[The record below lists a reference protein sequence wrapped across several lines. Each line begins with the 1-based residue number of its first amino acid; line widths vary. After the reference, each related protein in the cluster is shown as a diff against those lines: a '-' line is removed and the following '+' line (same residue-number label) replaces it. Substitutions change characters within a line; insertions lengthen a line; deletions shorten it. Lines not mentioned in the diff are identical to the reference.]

1 MGDGAANDNALGRGK
16 SLSGEDPVALA
27 KRLSVEPLP
36 KKFFKSAESALRDG
50 AYVLLLDGRP
60 ARSPAK
66 NPLRVAEARIAEA
79 LALEWNALGEVIDPA
94 ALPLTRL
101 VNVAIDRV
109 VEHRDAVLEEM
120 LAYAGTDLLC
130 YRADAPHELRERQ
143 DRIWDA
149 FLLDLY
155 RTHRARLEVATGVLA
170 VEQGEDDL
178 QRIAYAAGKAVGE
191 DPLKLAAVS
200 LVTTLT
206 GSFVLA
212 LALAEGRAF
221 ADEIWQ
227 AAHVDEDWNIAQW
240 GEDAE
245 AAARRTARKRDFD
258 AAAFI
263 LLG

>member
-1 MGDGAANDNALGRGK
+1 MMDVEQFEQPFLPARRG
-16 SLSGEDPVALA
+16 VAL
-27 KRLSVEPLP
+27 
-36 KKFFKSAESALRDG
+36 
-50 AYVLLLDGRP
+50 
-60 ARSPAK
+60 
-66 NPLRVAEARIAEA
+66 
-79 LALEWNALGEVIDPA
+79 
-94 ALPLTRL
+94 
-101 VNVAIDRV
+101 
-109 VEHRDAVLEEM
+109 
-120 LAYAGTDLLC
+120 
-130 YRADAPHELRERQ
+130 
-143 DRIWDA
+143 
-149 FLLDLY
+149 
-155 RTHRARLEVATGVLA
+155 LA